1 MFVLAN
7 RKGSTK
13 KAHPE
18 NQLPEKDIGPK
29 DSLMKKISQDDLAKG
44 KQDHNGKQDDEK
56 ISFDFFQ

>member
-1 MFVLAN
+1 MFFLAN

-18 NQLPEKDIGPK
+18 DQLSEKNIGPK
-29 DSLMKKISQDDLAKG
+29 DSLVKKISQDDLAEG
-44 KQDHNGKQDDEK
+44 KQDHDCKQDDEK